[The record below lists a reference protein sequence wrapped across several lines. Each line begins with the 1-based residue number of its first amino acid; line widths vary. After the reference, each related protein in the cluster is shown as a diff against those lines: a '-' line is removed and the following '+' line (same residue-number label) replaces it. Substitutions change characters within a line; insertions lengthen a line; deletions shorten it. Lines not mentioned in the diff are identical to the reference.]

1 MARVSISKAAK
12 LAGVSRATLYK
23 TYINKGRISVS
34 SDPDGKKYIDTSEI
48 LRVFGSIKPEKAD
61 SLARQVDSKADTV
74 EPDGD
79 TLAIQVEMLEKQL
92 NEALKREELLRQD
105 FGGRES
111 FYQSQIKELTSTIK
125 LLEPPEKH
133 PRLWWQFWK

>member
-1 MARVSISKAAK
+1 MTHVSISKAAT

-34 SDPDGKKYIDTSEI
+34 SDTNGKKYIDTSEI
-48 LRVFGSIKPEKAD
+48 LRVFGSIKPEKPD
-61 SLARQVDSKADTV
+61 SESRQADSKADTAKT
-74 EPDGD
+74 DSN
-79 TLAIQVEMLEKQL
+79 TLAIQVEILEKQL

-111 FYQSQIKELTSTIK
+111 FYQGQIKELTSTIK